1 MKEAKKL
8 LGINKDLCLKCGGC
22 VAAYPDIFDFEAD
35 GSIKVKE
42 DAMIDELKISQI
54 QDVCPVRAI
63 VKK

>member
-1 MKEAKKL
+1 MEEAKKL

-22 VAAYPDIFDFEAD
+22 VAGYPNIFDFEQD

-42 DAMIDELKISQI
+42 DAMVDESKISQI
-54 QDVCPVRAI
+54 QDICPVGAI